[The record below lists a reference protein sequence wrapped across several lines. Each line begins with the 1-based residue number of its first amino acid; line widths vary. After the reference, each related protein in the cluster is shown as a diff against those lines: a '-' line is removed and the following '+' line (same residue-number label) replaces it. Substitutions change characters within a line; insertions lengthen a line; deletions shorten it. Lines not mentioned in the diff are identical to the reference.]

1 MASQASVQECEAYIE
16 QHGIQAILKE
26 CIAKICQERPAKP
39 YKWLREYF
47 VTLAMVSLI
56 INLLAINLTLL
67 PTRKTNLHD
76 HNLWKRNPN

>member
-47 VTLAMVSLI
+47 VSLANVSSISLMLI
-56 INLLAINLTLL
+56 ENTVPAPIL
-67 PTRKTNLHD
+67 
-76 HNLWKRNPN
+76 